1 MDRLTLRAGDL
12 TLELAPEYGGSV
24 AAFRLATEQGPLDLL
39 RPLTLDAR
47 HALYSGMFPMVPFA
61 NCIRDNSFGF
71 EGATYRISPNMP
83 GSPLNFHGSGW
94 QLPWTV
100 AEAAE
105 GRGVLR
111 LDDAVVDD
119 VYRFDAEQVFTLDE
133 TGLAVD
139 LTLTNRGARRMPFSF
154 GQHPWF
160 PRHGETQLRF
170 AAGGFWTEEPD
181 GAAGVL
187 TEVAADRNY
196 AAWRQPPLTRQ
207 NNCYAGWAGTVEIAW
222 PERGIGL
229 SMTAD
234 PVFPH
239 LMFHVPASGE
249 PVFCAEPQSNAPC
262 GFDGLEAGKAQ
273 QGVHILEPGQA
284 CTGRIRFTPVFTPPA
299 AASRSRTA

>member
-1 MDRLTLRAGDL
+1 MDRLTLYAGDL
-12 TLELAPEYGGSV
+12 TLELAPEFGGSV
-24 AAFRLATEQGPLDLL
+24 AAFRLATERGPLDLL
-39 RPLTLDAR
+39 RPLPLGAA

-61 NCIRDNSFGF
+61 NCIRDNRFGF
-71 EGATYRISPNMP
+71 EGETCHISPNMS

-94 QLPWTV
+94 QLPWAATEV
-100 AEAAE
+100 AD
-105 GRGVLR
+105 GRAVLR

-139 LTLTNRGARRMPFSF
+139 LMLTNRGARRMPFSF

-170 AAGGFWTEEPD
+170 TATGFWTEGAD
-181 GAAGVL
+181 GVAGAL
-187 TEVAADRNY
+187 TDVPADRDY
-196 AAWRQPPLTRQ
+196 AGWRQPPPTRQ
-207 NNCYAGWAGTVEIAW
+207 NNCYAGWTGTAEIAW
-222 PERGIGL
+222 PECGIGL

-262 GFDGLEAGKAQ
+262 GFDGLEAGDLQ
-273 QGVHILEPGQA
+273 QGVFILEPGQSR
-284 CTGRIRFTPVFTPPA
+284 TGCIRFAPVRA
-299 AASRSRTA
+299 AFKALWPGP